1 MPRTDHTARELLE
14 PATSLPPGDDKIWR
28 GHHFTWKR
36 FDSWGPQLTAWLQP
50 HFRKDGLRRL
60 KPGVFRDLCW
70 DDPDWSDLLER
81 CLLAHLDYFAEQLAD
96 ALEHSVLRTFHG
108 CRTDDARSYFEL
120 GIRIHNR
127 GAMTAQLRSLVET
140 HEELFWLRTRLDD
153 AIARID
159 NTIDN
164 GRLYVVADDT
174 SLLDHAAHYL
184 IYGSEWIAAVLG
196 GGYRHVLL
204 KTGTPT
210 LLEIDLPLRVSSTGI
225 RKELAN
231 KMLAEWTRHACNRPD
246 WHAPIDFTFG
256 LHADIPPAWI
266 VGHTHPAELRDPL
279 EQRQLDRSP
288 RTTCA
293 YCTAE
298 IVNKTKGTPTGDFA

>member
-1 MPRTDHTARELLE
+1 
-14 PATSLPPGDDKIWR
+14 
-28 GHHFTWKR
+28 
-36 FDSWGPQLTAWLQP
+36 
-50 HFRKDGLRRL
+50 
-60 KPGVFRDLCW
+60 
-70 DDPDWSDLLER
+70 
-81 CLLAHLDYFAEQLAD
+81 LADLDYFAEQLAD

-127 GAMTAQLRSLVET
+127 DAMTTQLRSLVET

-174 SLLDHAAHYL
+174 SLLDYAAHYL

-279 EQRQLDRSP
+279 KQRQLYRSP

-298 IVNKTKGTPTGDFA
+298 IINKAKGTPTGDFA